1 MATIPLPLT
10 APDVV
15 CFDDLDQLAGET
27 ASDLE
32 TLEQDV
38 YHILIEEPGSNIDD
52 PDRGCGVERI
62 LSGPASGLDGMTNH
76 IESQLR
82 KDARIDGAKAKLTKL
97 APGAALPDG
106 TLLED
111 GGYLLEVEVV
121 AGTAIL
127 GLSYSF
133 SANGGLVPQ

>member
-1 MATIPLPLT
+1 MASPLPLT

-15 CFDDLDQLAGET
+15 CFDDLDLLGTET

-38 YHILIEEPGSNIDD
+38 YHVLIEVPGSNPDD
-52 PDRGCGVERI
+52 VSRGCGVESI
-62 LSGPASGLDGMTNH
+62 LSGPSTRLDGLTTK

-82 KDARIDGAKAKLTKL
+82 KDDRIDDARAMLTKL
-97 APGAALPDG
+97 PPGSTLPDG
-106 TLLED
+106 TTLPD
-111 GGYLLEVEVV
+111 GGYLLGIEIVSGASV
-121 AGTAIL
+121 L

-133 SANGGLVPQ
+133 TSDGGLAPQ